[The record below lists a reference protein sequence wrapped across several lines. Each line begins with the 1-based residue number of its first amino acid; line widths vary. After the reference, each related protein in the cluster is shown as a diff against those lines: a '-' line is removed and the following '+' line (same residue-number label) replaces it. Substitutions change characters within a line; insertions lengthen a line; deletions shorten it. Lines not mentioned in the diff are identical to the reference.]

1 MMPAS
6 PGPPP
11 RRRVCV
17 WTCVCAS
24 VRARAGRAW
33 AWVLGAAGRRHTCDP
48 FPRVATSVIDVH
60 TANVCESV
68 NPLSSGAIQL
78 CC

>member
-6 PGPPP
+6 PGLPP

-48 FPRVATSVIDVH
+48 FPARRHLCNRCTYCKRV
-60 TANVCESV
+60 
-68 NPLSSGAIQL
+68 
-78 CC
+78 